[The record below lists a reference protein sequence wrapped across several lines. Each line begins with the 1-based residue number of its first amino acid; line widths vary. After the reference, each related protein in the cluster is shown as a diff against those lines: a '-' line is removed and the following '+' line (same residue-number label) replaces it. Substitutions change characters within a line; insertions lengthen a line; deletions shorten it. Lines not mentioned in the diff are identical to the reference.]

1 MFSGFW
7 VRKVDENSDV
17 LSSAKLDASTLILKI
32 QDFLEKNYYA
42 VLLDKVRKGEQSMML
57 EFPNLA
63 LFDPEL
69 ADYLLDSPEEF
80 LKGGEIVVEQMNLG
94 SQVKNF
100 IIRVSKLP
108 ASSTVLIRNIRST
121 HLNKFLAFDGV
132 VRNKSEV
139 RPQIVSAKFECPNC
153 GNNLPV
159 LQVDNKFQEPSRCSC
174 GRKGKFK
181 LVSKDLVDAQMMV
194 LEEIP
199 EQLEGGEQPK
209 RINVLLKSDLV
220 SPLTEKRT
228 NPGARVQVAGL
239 VKEVPIFLRTGG
251 QSTKFD
257 LFIDANNLEPIEED
271 YSEINISA
279 EELKEITD
287 LAKNPDLIKRIVN
300 SIAPSIYGHEK
311 IKEALALQLMGG
323 VRKKRDDGVITR
335 GDIHMLFVG
344 DPGAAKSQLLKR
356 MQHVAPKARYV
367 TGKGASGAGLSAAVV
382 KDEFLQGWSLE
393 AGALVLANKGLV
405 CIDELDKM
413 SKEDGW
419 AMHEALEQQSVTIS
433 KANIQASL
441 RCETTVLAAANPKFG
456 RFDPY
461 DTIANQINLAPTLI
475 NRFDL
480 IFPIKDI
487 PDVKKDEKMA
497 KFILE
502 MHKNNIIKPDIE
514 TKLLRKFFAYG
525 RQNISPQLTD
535 EAIAALHEYYIK
547 MRSAAGGEGVKAV
560 PISARQLEGLVRL
573 SEASARLRLS
583 AKVTKH
589 DAQKA
594 IELMDYC
601 LRQVAFDE
609 KTGTIDIDRITTG
622 ISASVR
628 SKLIILKEIVAQLD
642 TGAGVSEE
650 EILKFAEEKGIS
662 QSEAEEVLAK
672 LKRSGDVFEPK
683 PGFYKKM

>member
-1 MFSGFW
+1 ME
-7 VRKVDENSDV
+7 ENSDALV
-17 LSSAKLDASTLILKI
+17 SSKSIDASTLILKI

-42 VLLDKVRKGEQSMML
+42 QLLDRVRKGERSL
-57 EFPNLA
+57 TVELPNLA
-63 LFDPEL
+63 VFDPEL

-80 LKGGEIVVEQMNLG
+80 LKGAEIAVEQMSLG
-94 SQVKNF
+94 TQVKNF
-100 IIRVSKLP
+100 ILRLSKLP
-108 ASSTVLIRNIRST
+108 PSSTILIRNIRSI

-139 RPQIVSAKFECPNC
+139 RPQIVSAKFECPSC

-181 LVSKDLVDAQMMV
+181 LVSKELVDAQMMV
-194 LEEIP
+194 LEEVP

-228 NPGARVQVAGL
+228 NPGSRVQVAGL

-257 LFIDANNLEPIEED
+257 LFIDANNLEPIDED
-271 YSEINISA
+271 YSEVNISP

-287 LAKNPDLIKRIVN
+287 LAKDPNLIRRIVN

-311 IKEALALQLMGG
+311 IKESLALQIMGG

-356 MQHVAPKARYV
+356 MQQVAPKARYV
-367 TGKGASGAGLSAAVV
+367 TGKGSSGAGLSAAVV

-393 AGALVLANKGLV
+393 AGALVLANKGLL
-405 CIDELDKM
+405 CIDEMDKM

-502 MHKNNIIKPDIE
+502 MHKNNIIKPEIE

-525 RQNISPQLTD
+525 RQNVFPQLTD
-535 EAIAALHEYYIK
+535 EAVTELHAYYIK

-573 SEASARLRLS
+573 AEASARLRLS
-583 AKVTKH
+583 TKVTKH

-622 ISASVR
+622 ISANVR
-628 SKLIILKEIVAQLD
+628 SKLIILKEIVSQLD
-642 TGAGVSEE
+642 TGGGGVPEE
-650 EILKFAEEKGIS
+650 EIIRMAEEKGIA

-672 LKRSGDVFEPK
+672 LKRGGDVFEPK